1 MKNIYDYRELTS
13 IIIEVKHRMR
23 DMHRNCAQ
31 YHQETMIMIADASYI
46 SEELGL
52 YQLTDVLYDLSSSIS
67 AVTGI
72 FSIYE
77 AVDAYEGYEPTEDD
91 YEYMRYLLDPDESV
105 YNASDFYDLS
115 DWLS

>member
-1 MKNIYDYRELTS
+1 MNKYKELTS
-13 IIIEVKHRMR
+13 IIIEAKHRMQ
-23 DMHRNCAQ
+23 DMHSHCVQ
-31 YHQETMIMIADASYI
+31 YHQETMIMLADASYI

-52 YQLTDVLYDLSSSIS
+52 DQLTDVLYDLTLYISS
-67 AVTGI
+67 VTGV
-72 FSIYE
+72 FSLYE

-91 YEYMRYLLDPDESV
+91 YEYMCYFLDPDESV